1 MPNIDKAGI
10 PYKKISRYLLL
21 PGAKHSKEFF
31 DLGYTEQDAE
41 QLYSDIMREIEK
53 NKANEISGKF
63 YGNRRRYSVIIT
75 LGKTKKRKFIT
86 VCQMIDGIPTFIT
99 AHKI

>member
-1 MPNIDKAGI
+1 MPNIDKAEI

-31 DLGYTEQDAE
+31 DLGYTVQDAE

-53 NKANEISGKF
+53 NKTNEISGKF